1 MKRRTF
7 LTAAAT
13 VPVSLTLFP
22 ANASATG
29 DAIGQVVGVQ
39 NFTVGDWTVT
49 ALLDG
54 SIPLGADAFA
64 NLTADEASEFLSD
77 AFLDDGP
84 VPTGVNAYVLRNADL
99 TVLVD
104 AGGAGAFPGL
114 GGLSVALKAAD
125 IAPDRVTDVLL
136 THLHPDHI
144 GGLLRAN
151 GAMFPNARLHVHQA
165 DIDFWTN
172 ADIRAQ
178 VPDDFKPFFDLA
190 VAVVGTYGDQVE
202 PFSADGELLPGIA
215 SRAMAGHTPGHS
227 GFEISSGEDSLLIW
241 GDLVA
246 VAAFQFPK
254 PEAAIAFDIDAEAAI
269 EARKAVFAE
278 TAQNRTLV
286 AGMHL
291 PFPGIGHVAVDGDA
305 YRFVPAN
312 WQFMA

>member
-7 LTAAAT
+7 LTAAVAAPIGLT
-13 VPVSLTLFP
+13 FVPVT
-22 ANASATG
+22 ATAAG
-29 DAIGQVVGVQ
+29 KSIEQVIGVQ
-39 NFTVGDWTVT
+39 NFTVGDWTVS

-54 SIPLGADAFA
+54 AIPLDAGSFA
-64 NLTADEASEFLSD
+64 NLSSDEAAQLLSD
-77 AFLDDGP
+77 AFLEDGP
-84 VPTGVNAYVLRNADL
+84 VPTGVNAYVLRNSDR

-114 GGLSVALKAAD
+114 GGLTDALGAAE
-125 IAPDRVTDVLL
+125 IASDSVTDVLL

-144 GGLLRAN
+144 GGLLGAN
-151 GAMFPNARLHVHQA
+151 GAAFPNAQVHVHQA

-178 VPDDFKPFFDLA
+178 VPEDFKPFFDLA
-190 VAVVGTYGDQVE
+190 IAVVDTYGDKIAAFTE
-202 PFSADGELLPGIA
+202 DADILPGIA

-227 GFEISSGEDSLLIW
+227 GFEVSSGTDSLLIW

-254 PEAAIAFDIDAEAAI
+254 PDAAIAFDVDADAAI
-269 EARKAVFAE
+269 ATRKSIFAE
-278 TAQNRTLV
+278 TAENRTMV

-291 PFPGIGHVAVDGDA
+291 PFPGIGHVAVEGDA

-312 WQFMA
+312 WQFKV